1 MVKKLVI
8 GVGLVMLAIAA
19 YQLYRIAG
27 SLSMP
32 SSPEEIAEIRAKT
45 AQQREDVAYR
55 PDSLPAVK
63 QAPNPLKNVYFGDLH
78 VHTNLSADAF
88 LFGNRFDI
96 DAAYRFAKGQSM
108 ELRSGCL
115 LYTSPSP
122 RDQRGS
128 RMPSSA

>member
-8 GVGLVMLAIAA
+8 GVGLIMLAIAA

-55 PDSLPAVK
+55 PDSLPA
-63 QAPNPLKNVYFGDLH
+63 
-78 VHTNLSADAF
+78 LS
-88 LFGNRFDI
+88 LI
-96 DAAYRFAKGQSM
+96 HI
-108 ELRSGCL
+108 
-115 LYTSPSP
+115 
-122 RDQRGS
+122 
-128 RMPSSA
+128 